1 MKVLSQE
8 RKCAGRQ
15 KSSPEVGRNRV
26 VLDAEDMASNG
37 RVAGRK
43 GGEEGTRQKMVGS
56 AHTHVLNPKSP
67 QTSSMITER

>member
-1 MKVLSQE
+1 M
-8 RKCAGRQ
+8 
-15 KSSPEVGRNRV
+15 
-26 VLDAEDMASNG
+26 LDAEDMASNG
-37 RVAGRK
+37 REAGRK